1 MNHGLTAPR
10 QADANNMLEAE
21 AIRLA
26 QEGDAKAFEHLYKL
40 YSQQV
45 YGLCLRATD
54 DPTEAE
60 DLTRDIFLR
69 LFREI
74 RRFRGESSLST
85 CLYQLTVNVLLTQL
99 HKKRHPEVSLE
110 ARGMN
115 RGAENIGPMR

>member
-10 QADANNMLEAE
+10 QADANDMLEAE

-26 QEGDAKAFEHLYKL
+26 QEGDANAFERLYKL

-74 RRFRGESSLST
+74 QRFRGESSLST
-85 CLYQLTVNVLLTQL
+85 CLYQLTVNILLMQL
-99 HKKRHPEVSLE
+99 RKKQHPEVSLE
-110 ARGMN
+110 AMEPPALKTSGR
-115 RGAENIGPMR
+115 